1 MCWSSWKRLAKTVA
15 GHPSRFSENDSN
27 LARIVFPDSRE
38 MNRLLTSLGL
48 TLVLLSPGHAH
59 HGFANHFDPTRE
71 ETIEGAVTRFD
82 FVNPHTKFYLR
93 VARASGETEDW
104 VVETSGASEFL
115 RNGQLSGDTI
125 QPGDRLW
132 IVGHP
137 ARAKSYEMRANRLRL
152 PNGDELQLSNP
163 YMPPSFLSEVEQP
176 EQQ

>member
-1 MCWSSWKRLAKTVA
+1 
-15 GHPSRFSENDSN
+15 
-27 LARIVFPDSRE
+27 

-71 ETIEGAVTRFD
+71 ETVEGTVTRFD

-137 ARAKSYEMRANRLRL
+137 ARARSYEMRANRLRL

-163 YMPPSFLSEVEQP
+163 YMPPSFLSEFEQP